1 MQDADGHTERVVRR
15 LSSGPESTS
24 EWNPAR
30 FGLNR
35 CALKRKGVP
44 MFVTTNERGAG
55 DGHDIVQVAPAALVA
70 SDPKAAACLNEI
82 ADVYDHHGYTV
93 PANQLRH
100 NVRNA
105 EELAKPVQRHE
116 TAGGTDD
123 DAN

>member
-1 MQDADGHTERVVRR
+1 
-15 LSSGPESTS
+15 
-24 EWNPAR
+24 
-30 FGLNR
+30 
-35 CALKRKGVP
+35 

-55 DGHDIVQVAPAALVA
+55 DGHDIVQVTPAALVA
-70 SDPKAAACLNEI
+70 SDPNAAACLNDI
-82 ADVYDHHGYTV
+82 ADVYDRYGFTN
-93 PANQLRH
+93 PATQLRH